1 MGNLVAKNV
10 NIDRT
15 IFREYDI
22 RGTADIDPIE
32 LSEGKPPREINLTA
46 DQAFLIGKAFGTHIR
61 RKGGQKIV
69 IGRDTRAS
77 SMSLAWGVISG
88 LRDVGCDVYELGICT
103 TPMVYFAT
111 QHLNMDG
118 GVMITGSHNPMW
130 SNGIK
135 MNVTSTISL
144 VGAEVTALYDM
155 IQASDFE
162 KGAGRIIQV
171 NIRDAYIDAVVAHVR
186 PAVRPLKVVLDTGNA
201 TGALVA
207 PEIIRRL
214 GYDVVTINEDV
225 IYPFPNGAPDPEQ
238 PSKMI
243 ALGKKVVELGAD
255 IGVAVDGDAD
265 RVGAVDREGN
275 KLESDLLLLLYSRQ
289 VLAENPGAEIIFDV
303 KCTDLL
309 FDDIK
314 AHGGSAMMWKTGHSV
329 LKAKL
334 HDEAARGK
342 KALLAGELSGHIFF
356 RDRWYGFDD
365 GVYSACRLLEIR
377 SSSTE
382 TIAQMLSSLPR
393 LYSTRELA
401 LECTDETKFQI
412 VEDLK
417 NALAKDGYKII
428 DIDGVRVDFGSHEW
442 ALVRPSNTQP
452 KLTARFCAVSRPH
465 LAEVTDIVRK
475 KLIEIGG
482 VDLKELDEGLAE
494 AE

>member
-1 MGNLVAKNV
+1 MENTLLKNV
-10 NIDRT
+10 KIDRT

-22 RGTADIDPIE
+22 RGTADIDPLE
-32 LSEGKPPREINLTA
+32 LGEGKPPREINLTA
-46 DQAFLIGKAFGTHIR
+46 DQAFLIGKAYGTHIR
-61 RKGGQKIV
+61 RRGGQKIV

-88 LRDVGCDVYELGICT
+88 LREVGIDVYEIGICT

-111 QHLNMDG
+111 QHLKMDG

-144 VGAEVTALYDM
+144 VGAEITALYEM

-171 NIRDAYIDAVVAHVR
+171 DIREAYIDAVVAHVR
-186 PAVRPLKVVLDTGNA
+186 PAKRPLKVVLDTGNA

-214 GYDVVTINEDV
+214 GYDVVTINEEMV
-225 IYPFPNGAPDPEQ
+225 YPFPNGAPDPEQ

-265 RVGAVDREGN
+265 RVGAVDRQGN
-275 KLESDLLLLLYSRQ
+275 KLESDILLLLYARQ
-289 VLAENPGAEIIFDV
+289 VLAENPGAEILFDV

-314 AHGGSAMMWKTGHSV
+314 AHGGVAMMWKTGHSV

-334 HDEAARGK
+334 HDEAAHGK

-365 GVYSACRLLEIR
+365 GIYSACRLLEIR
-377 SSSTE
+377 SASDK
-382 TIAQMLSSLPR
+382 TISEMLAGLPR

-401 LECTDETKFQI
+401 LECTDETKVQI

-417 NALAKDGYKII
+417 HKLAGDGYKII
-428 DIDGVRVDFGSHEW
+428 DIDGVRVDFGNHEW

-452 KLTARFCAVSRPH
+452 KLTARFCAVSKPR
-465 LAEVTDIVRK
+465 LAEITDIVRK
-475 KLIEIGG
+475 KLVEIGG
-482 VDLKELDEGLAE
+482 VDLKELDEGVEE